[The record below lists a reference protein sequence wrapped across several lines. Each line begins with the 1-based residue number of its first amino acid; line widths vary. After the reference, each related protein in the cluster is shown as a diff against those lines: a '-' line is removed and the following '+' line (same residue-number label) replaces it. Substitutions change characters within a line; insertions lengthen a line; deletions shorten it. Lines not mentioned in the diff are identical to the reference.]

1 MKLIGLLMALAGWL
15 IPVLTLPLTH
25 SLNTRMILAVVGLA
39 ISLSGIL
46 GVLSRAHLKEAP
58 WKA

>member
-15 IPVLTLPLTH
+15 IPVLSLPATH
-25 SLNTRMILAVVGLA
+25 SLTTRMILVVVGLV
-39 ISLSGIL
+39 ISLTGIL
-46 GVLSRAHLKEAP
+46 AVLSRAHLKEAP